1 MPRVRRSRRARI
13 AYRWLALS
21 FAGLGSL
28 GLVLPLVPT
37 TPFLL
42 AALWAAHR
50 SSPTL
55 AMKIRRHRHFGPV
68 IEAWEQHRAVP
79 VHVKVIGIA
88 LMSLSWFKL
97 WWFDA
102 PTPLLVGMGLG
113 FLVLTGLLLGRPSPP
128 KSVSSRPASSSGE
141 AHHQSQADD
150 RGQDP

>member
-1 MPRVRRSRRARI
+1 MSRARSSRRPRRSRRVRI

-21 FAGLGSL
+21 LAGLGSL

-55 AMKIRRHRHFGPV
+55 AMTIRRHRHFGPV
-68 IEAWEQHRAVP
+68 IEAWEKHRAVP
-79 VHVKVIGIA
+79 VHVKVIGIG

-102 PTPLLVGMGLG
+102 PTPLLIGLG
-113 FLVLTGLLLGRPSPP
+113 AGFVLLATLLLSRPSPP
-128 KSVSSRPASSSGE
+128 KHAAASPA
-141 AHHQSQADD
+141 
-150 RGQDP
+150 DPDPPS